1 MQISIPKELIEY
13 VRMSKKEGLIHRP
26 DMPNELLPLF
36 EKTKALIS
44 SKQADEQAYLK
55 SLLIKEDK

>member
-26 DMPNELLPLF
+26 DMPNELLPVF
-36 EKTKALIS
+36 EKTKALILS
-44 SKQADEQAYLK
+44 MQADEQVYLK

>member
-1 MQISIPKELIEY
+1 MQISIPNELIEY

-26 DMPNELLPLF
+26 DMPNELLPVF
-36 EKTKALIS
+36 EKTKALIL
-44 SKQADEQAYLK
+44 SKQEDEQAYLK

>member
-1 MQISIPKELIEY
+1 MQISIPKELIKY

-26 DMPNELLPLF
+26 DMPNELLPVF
-36 EKTKALIS
+36 EKTKALIL

-55 SLLIKEDK
+55 SLLIKED